1 MCSTERRRT
10 LVTMCVSCVSYEE
23 EDTCAVPSGV
33 GHWSQC
39 VCHACHMR
47 RRIHVQYRAASDIG
61 HNVLQP

>member
-1 MCSTERRRT
+1 MKNSTERRRT

-39 VCHACHMR
+39 V
-47 RRIHVQYRAASDIG
+47 AA
-61 HNVLQP
+61 LKPKP